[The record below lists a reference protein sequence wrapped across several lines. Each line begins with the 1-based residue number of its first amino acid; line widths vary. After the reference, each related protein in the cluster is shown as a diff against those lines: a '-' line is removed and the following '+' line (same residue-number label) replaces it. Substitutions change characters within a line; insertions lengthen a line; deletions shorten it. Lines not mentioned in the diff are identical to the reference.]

1 MIKYNFKLFCYIP
14 QLIEF
19 CLVFGAL
26 YSFSCSR
33 IMLGRMNSSYV
44 YKPPSL
50 PLKGGNG
57 IKEAVPELPKK
68 KQMYRVVERGWHPPP
83 VTASHGTAK

>member
-1 MIKYNFKLFCYIP
+1 
-14 QLIEF
+14 
-19 CLVFGAL
+19 
-26 YSFSCSR
+26 
-33 IMLGRMNSSYV
+33 MLGRMNSSYV

-83 VTASHGTAK
+83 PITASHRTAK